1 MSVQPSLFGDPLPSQ
16 KREPVIVQE
25 RRRLNAAAK
34 RVLARLQEGAATNV
48 ELSRI
53 CLRFGGRIF
62 ELRQDG
68 WVIEDVRPKRGGM
81 WVYKLIGRK

>member
-1 MSVQPSLFGDPLPSQ
+1 MQPSLFGDPLPPR
-16 KREPVIVQE
+16 KRESVIVQE

-34 RVLARLQEGAATNV
+34 RVLERLQRGAATNV

-53 CLRFGGRIF
+53 CLRFGGRIY

-68 WVIEDVRPKRGGM
+68 WVIEDVRPKRGGT
-81 WVYKLIGRK
+81 WIYKLIGRK